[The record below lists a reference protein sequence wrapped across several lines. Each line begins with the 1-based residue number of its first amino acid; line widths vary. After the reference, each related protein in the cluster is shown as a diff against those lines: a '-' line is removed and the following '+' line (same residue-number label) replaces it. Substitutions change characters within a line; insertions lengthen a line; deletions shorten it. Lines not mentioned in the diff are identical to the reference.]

1 MAQPIVKYTL
11 NKRGQVPEWINTG
24 DSSFAGQHGITGNKT
39 GYIPKYES
47 PQNMIMLG
55 IATGDPDPD
64 GTPDDYVGILTTKAL
79 LQTYIT
85 ETGSTLQYKT
95 ETDTVTG
102 IQTVTT
108 TGLSTAWGQAEYS
121 GGLSTST
128 TTKHTASGV
137 GTVATIST
145 SAVTKVVVKTDTTT
159 GDSSAT
165 TDTPIVID
173 AASTLSG
180 VSTSV
185 RIVTTSSSVG
195 VVTTTDLAG
204 LAVTTTTTT
213 DTTSYTYTDV
223 TTGSSTSTSETTT
236 DGVTTRTDTVTT
248 TETTNYDTSYDYAG
262 EATRLW
268 DIYTALNS

>member
-11 NKRGQVPEWINTG
+11 NKKGQVPEWINTS
-24 DSSFAGQHGITGNKT
+24 DSSFSGEHGISGNKD
-39 GYIPKYES
+39 GYIPRYES
-47 PQNMIMLG
+47 PQDNIWLG
-55 IATGDPDPD
+55 IAVGDADPD
-64 GTPDDYVGILTTKAL
+64 GTPDDYVGTISSKSALTT
-79 LQTYIT
+79 YIKT
-85 ETGSTLQYKT
+85 VGNTLKYKT
-95 ETDTVTG
+95 TTATVTG
-102 IQTVTT
+102 VQTSVI
-108 TGLSTAWGQAEYS
+108 TGLATAFGQTEYS

-128 TTKHTASGV
+128 TSKHTVSGV
-137 GTVATIST
+137 GTLATIST

-159 GDSSAT
+159 GSTSAT

-185 RIVTTSSSVG
+185 GIVTT
-195 VVTTTDLAG
+195 TAADQAG

-223 TTGSSTSTSETTT
+223 KTSSSTSTSTTTT

-248 TETTNYDTSYDYAG
+248 TETGNYETTYDYAG

-268 DIYTALNS
+268 DIYTAKNA

>member
-11 NKRGQVPEWINTG
+11 NKKGQTPEWINTS
-24 DSSFAGQHGITGNKT
+24 DSSFASQHGITGNKT

-47 PQNMIMLG
+47 PQDTIYLG
-55 IATGDPDPD
+55 IASGDVDPD
-64 GTPDDYVGILTTKAL
+64 GTPDDYVGIITTKAL
-79 LQTYIT
+79 LQSYIT
-85 ETGSTLQYKT
+85 ATGSTLQYKT
-95 ETDTVTG
+95 TTDTITG

-108 TGLSTAWGQAEYS
+108 TGLSTAWGQENYS

-128 TTKHTASGV
+128 STKYTASGV
-137 GTVATIST
+137 GTVATLSG
-145 SAVTKVVVKTDTTT
+145 SAVTKVVTVVDTTT
-159 GDSSAT
+159 GSSIGT
-165 TDTPIVID
+165 VSTPVVID
-173 AASTLSG
+173 SASTLSG

-185 RIVTTSSSVG
+185 GIVTTSSTEPGS
-195 VVTTTDLAG
+195 G

-223 TTGSSTSTSETTT
+223 ETSSVISTSETTT

-248 TETTNYDTSYDYAG
+248 TERTNYETSYDYAA

-268 DIYTALNS
+268 NIYTALNS

>member
-11 NKRGQVPEWINTG
+11 NKRGQVPEWINRSDSAFTG
-24 DSSFAGQHGITGNKT
+24 LHGISGNKT

-47 PQNMIMLG
+47 PQDTIYLG
-55 IATGDPDPD
+55 IASGDPDPD
-64 GTPDDYVGILTTKAL
+64 GTPDSYVGIITTKAL
-79 LQTYIT
+79 LQSYIT
-85 ETGSTLQYKT
+85 ATGSTLQYKT
-95 ETDTVTG
+95 TTATVTG

-108 TGLSTAWGQAEYS
+108 VGLSTVWDNSENYQ

-128 TTKHTASGV
+128 TTKHTVSGV
-137 GTVATIST
+137 GTVVTR
-145 SAVTKVVVKTDTTT
+145 SASQVTKVVIKTDTTT
-159 GDSSAT
+159 GSTSAT

-185 RIVTTSSSVG
+185 GIVTTTG
-195 VVTTTDLAG
+195 TDNAG

-223 TTGSSTSTSETTT
+223 TTSSSTSTSETTT

-268 DIYTALNS
+268 DIYTAKNA

>member
-11 NKRGQVPEWINTG
+11 NKKGQVPSWIDTS
-24 DSSFAGQHGITGNKT
+24 DASFAGLHGISGNKT

-47 PQNMIMLG
+47 PQETIYLG
-55 IATGDPDPD
+55 IASGDPDPD

-85 ETGSTLQYKT
+85 ETGSTLKYKT
-95 ETDTVTG
+95 TTGTVTG
-102 IQTVTT
+102 IQTATT
-108 TGLSTAWGQAEYS
+108 TGLSTAWNQENYS

-145 SAVTKVVVKTDTTT
+145 SAVTKVVVKTDTPT
-159 GDSSAT
+159 GSTSAT

-185 RIVTTSSSVG
+185 GIVTTTG
-195 VVTTTDLAG
+195 TNETGVTTS
-204 LAVTTTTTT
+204 TTTT

-223 TTGSSTSTSETTT
+223 VTNSSTSTSETTT

-248 TETTNYDTSYDYAG
+248 TERTNYETSYDYAA

>member
-11 NKRGQVPEWINTG
+11 NKKGQVPEWINSS
-24 DSSFAGQHGITGNKT
+24 DSSFSGEHGITGNKT

-47 PQNMIMLG
+47 PQETIYLG
-55 IATGDPDPD
+55 IASGDPDPD
-64 GTPDDYVGILTTKAL
+64 GTPDDYVGTFANKTALTTYLK
-79 LQTYIT
+79 TVGNT
-85 ETGSTLQYKT
+85 VKYKT
-95 ETDTVTG
+95 VTETVTG
-102 IQTVTT
+102 IQTATT
-108 TGLSTAWGQAEYS
+108 VGLATVWNNTENYQ

-128 TTKHTASGV
+128 TTKHTVAGV
-137 GTVATIST
+137 GTVATINASQ
-145 SAVTKVVVKTDTTT
+145 VTKVEVKTDTTE
-159 GDSSAT
+159 GIQPLKT
-165 TDTPIVID
+165 TTTPIVID

-185 RIVTTSSSVG
+185 GIVTTTG
-195 VVTTTDLAG
+195 TDAAG

-213 DTTSYTYTDV
+213 DTTSFTYTDV
-223 TTGSSTSTSETTT
+223 RSSSSTSTSETTT

-248 TETTNYDTSYDYAG
+248 TESTNYDTSYDYAT

>member
-11 NKRGQVPEWINTG
+11 NKKGQVPSWIDTG
-24 DSSFAGQHGITGNKT
+24 SDSFAGQHGISGNKD
-39 GYIPKYES
+39 GCIPRYED
-47 PQNMIMLG
+47 PQDTIWIGL
-55 IATGDPDPD
+55 ATGDVDSD
-64 GTPDDYVGILTTKAL
+64 GTPDSYVGSITTKTALTTYLKTVGNTAK
-79 LQTYIT
+79 
-85 ETGSTLQYKT
+85 YKT
-95 ETDTVTG
+95 VTGTVTG
-102 IQTVTT
+102 IQTATT
-108 TGLSTAWGQAEYS
+108 VCLATVWNNTENYQ
-121 GGLSTST
+121 GGLSTSMVA
-128 TTKHTASGV
+128 KHTVAGV
-137 GTVATIST
+137 GTLATLST
-145 SAVTKVVVKTDTTT
+145 SQVTKVVVKTDTTT

-185 RIVTTSSSVG
+185 GI
-195 VVTTTDLAG
+195 VTTTDSSSG

-223 TTGSSTSTSETTT
+223 TTSSSTSTSETTT
-236 DGVTTRTDTVTT
+236 DGVTTRTDTVVT
-248 TETTNYDTSYDYAG
+248 TESTNYDTSYDYAT